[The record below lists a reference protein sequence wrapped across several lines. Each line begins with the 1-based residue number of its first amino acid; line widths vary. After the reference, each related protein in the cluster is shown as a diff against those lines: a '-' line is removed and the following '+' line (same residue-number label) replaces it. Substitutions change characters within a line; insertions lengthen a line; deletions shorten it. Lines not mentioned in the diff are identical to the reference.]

1 MKEGRT
7 TEVRGG
13 TKKDAKVLEVER
25 ARHGKSRR
33 YGRAEVSRVTKAED
47 LRGLGEFQVLE
58 RRDRDRSRLC
68 ESYSLHNRPSR
79 TCHRS
84 RVSVGDRKEEVERAH
99 LRQWCLRLKNE
110 KVLPHRP
117 HSSAASSGSHAVR

>member
-7 TEVRGG
+7 IEVRGG

-58 RRDRDRSRLC
+58 RRDRDQSRPC
-68 ESYSLHNRPSR
+68 E
-79 TCHRS
+79 
-84 RVSVGDRKEEVERAH
+84 
-99 LRQWCLRLKNE
+99 
-110 KVLPHRP
+110 
-117 HSSAASSGSHAVR
+117 